1 MKTQFKFYLIP
12 IIISVVVFSC
22 STEEIDEPQAPA
34 PNDNV
39 SDGSGDGGQN
49 TPTVFERL
57 QGSTFRQIESP
68 DDCATCEE
76 EINYYIFSS
85 DALQIT
91 GTKTDNTCE
100 QNDIQPI
107 GTCAECATI
116 EEDSVDKLTL
126 CLDSLCQTIT
136 FVSENE
142 IEFDFPAANQK
153 WTAQRFAE
161 EPPCIDWD
169 PVGSGPDTVLAR
181 LAWNT
186 YRQIE
191 TTESCANCEDEINY
205 YMFSEDGLR
214 ITGTTPE
221 GVCEQNDYADFEGD
235 YEVEINSTDLL
246 KVCTGSFIRLCQEVT
261 FLSEN
266 EIQFVFNTPIS
277 SNTWTAQ
284 LFTEDVPCTQWG
296 FQAFFTSAFSGAVVE
311 DVSYDPFTAT
321 YQFPSTA
328 DNWAGFAN
336 TNEEIYPMTF
346 PNGGSITFT
355 AATAG
360 VDIGVYIRL
369 ERLPY
374 LESDPGRVEPS
385 YDATSITISGSDP
398 KEYTIEIEPQGSNT
412 YSSLLFYLLTRDQ
425 ELTVSS
431 EFEINTN

>member
-1 MKTQFKFYLIP
+1 MKTINKLFAIGA
-12 IIISVVVFSC
+12 ISLFIMSC
-22 STEEIDEPQAPA
+22 SSEEIDEPQDSA

-39 SDGSGDGGQN
+39 SDGSGDGGQ
-49 TPTVFERL
+49 TTATVFERL
-57 QGSTFRQIESP
+57 QGSTFRQMESQG
-68 DDCATCEE
+68 DCATCED

-91 GTKTDNTCE
+91 GTKPDNTCE
-100 QNDIQPI
+100 QNEIQPI
-107 GTCAECATI
+107 GTCAECATV

-142 IEFDFPAANQK
+142 IQFDFPTVNQT

-181 LAWNT
+181 LAGNT

-235 YEVEINSTDLL
+235 YEIEINSTDLL
-246 KVCTGSFIRLCQEVT
+246 RVCAGSVIRMCQEVT
-261 FLSEN
+261 FLSED
-266 EIQFVFNTPIS
+266 EIQFDFNTPIS
-277 SNTWTAQ
+277 NNTWTAQ
-284 LFTEDVPCTQWG
+284 LFSEDVPCTQWG
-296 FQAFFTSAFSGAVVE
+296 FQAFFTSPFLGAVL
-311 DVSYDPFTAT
+311 DDISYDPSFTAT
-321 YQFPSTA
+321 YQFPSSA
-328 DNWAGFAN
+328 DRWAGFAN
-336 TNEEIYPMTF
+336 SNQGIYPMTF

-355 AATAG
+355 AATDG
-360 VDIGVYIRL
+360 VDIDVYIRL

-374 LESDPGRVEPS
+374 LNSDPSRVEPS
-385 YDATSITISGSDP
+385 YDASSITISGSDP
-398 KEYTIEIEPQGSNT
+398 NEYTIEIEPQGSNT
-412 YSSLLFYLLTRDQ
+412 YSSMIFYLLTRDQ
-425 ELTVSS
+425 ELTVLS
-431 EFEINTN
+431 EFDINTN